1 METTAL
7 IPTVITENIDY
18 LFWGSLPYGSLGG
31 WLLTLLI
38 SLVAGVIASL
48 LGLCGGIAL
57 TLVGDR
63 VKQMLNM
70 LIAVLRAVPILM
82 LIFWMYFLLPVLF
95 GINMPALVAVI
106 CVLSLV
112 SAAYLSKSV
121 YAGITAIAREQ
132 WYAAL
137 SLGLSTKQALRLI
150 ILPQALRM
158 MLPSFVNQWI
168 ALIKDSSLAYV
179 VGVAEFTFVATQI
192 NNREQIYPLE
202 IFVML
207 AGGYFI
213 LCATIEW
220 FGGYLEQRLQPPKP
234 STTASRLQFM
244 R

>member
-18 LFWGSLPYGSLGG
+18 LFWGALPYGSLGG

-57 TLVGDR
+57 TLAGDK
-63 VKQMLNM
+63 VKQILNM
-70 LIAVLRAVPILM
+70 LIAVLRAIPILM

-95 GINMPALVAVI
+95 GVDIPAIVAVI
-106 CVLSLV
+106 LVLSLV
-112 SAAYLSKSV
+112 SAAYLSQSV
-121 YAGITAIAREQ
+121 YAGITAVSREQ

-137 SLGLSTKQALRLI
+137 SLGLSATEALRLI

-202 IFVML
+202 IFIAL
-207 AGGYFI
+207 ACGYFV
-213 LCATIEW
+213 LCATMEW
-220 FGGYLEQRLQPPKP
+220 LGHYFARRFEL
-234 STTASRLQFM
+234 
-244 R
+244 